1 MCLALD
7 RGRPGFVRNFTCSA
21 LLGCLSKRLFYFT
34 YWAFTV
40 FGSIFQLDS
49 VIKKFCN
56 SFGVLQDSATDPS
69 TPAAQRLQAW
79 HAVGLGFAPFAHH
92 YLGYLLRFLFLRVL
106 RCFTSLRT
114 PRPKPVPT
122 HDGRWV
128 PPFGNPRIKA
138 LLAAPRGI
146 SQPQTSFIGPVCQGI
161 HHTPSQAAQQQDHCP
176 TRGFPDSKIARR
188 QILTLK

>member
-106 RCFTSLRT
+106 RCFTS
-114 PRPKPVPT
+114 PGCRPLNGLTGCPCEGCPIQRSA
-122 HDGRWV
+122 GQWM
-128 PPFGNPRIKA
+128 
-138 LLAAPRGI
+138 LAPYRGF
-146 SQPQTSFIGPVCQGI
+146 SQLATSFFGIQRQGI
-161 HHTPSQAAQQQDHCP
+161 PLVLCCT
-176 TRGFPDSKIARR
+176 
-188 QILTLK
+188 LTS